1 MTDQPSGSIELY
13 RSSDGSIAIDVRT
26 EADTVW
32 VTQQQLATLFGRDP
46 TTIGRHVRNALREEL
61 ADLATTADFAV
72 VRNEGGRQVERKVEH
87 YNVGK
92 Q

>member
-32 VTQQQLATLFGRDP
+32 VTQQQMATLFGRD
-46 TTIGRHVRNALREEL
+46 TTTMGVTSGMRSVKNLPIWQLL
-61 ADLATTADFAV
+61 QIL
-72 VRNEGGRQVERKVEH
+72 Q
-87 YNVGK
+87 
-92 Q
+92 